1 MLILLFGVFFLL
13 LAFGVPI
20 LFSMGIA
27 AGVYYVV
34 SGYPLMQF
42 VQKTVAGVDSFTLL
56 AIPFF
61 LLAGDIMGKGGIS
74 KRMLR
79 FANSLVGPLTG
90 GLAVTTVISSA
101 MFGTICGSAP
111 ATAASI
117 GSIVAPDMLEHKYSK
132 KFVGSIVA
140 ASGLLGIIIPPS
152 IVMVNY
158 GATAGVSIG
167 KLFIG
172 GIIPGILAAGGLAV
186 FSIIQARKYGYGMID
201 GHKQSYDL
209 KEIVSSFKGAILPL
223 TTPLFILGSIM
234 FGIATAT
241 EAAVISVVWSAFLT
255 VCVYKEMSF
264 KELCTVITNGAGKAG
279 QIIGMMA
286 SSAAFGYALTV
297 EKVPALMARF
307 FVQYVDNVAI
317 FFAITFLIVLVLGCF
332 LEVIAI
338 IVLVTPILLPVAV
351 AMHIDPIHFGM
362 FMCLTLCLGGL
373 TPPVGLCL
381 ITTSELVGVD
391 IDKMFPDLLYC
402 ILIYCGVIALVG
414 LCPGLSTYLP
424 SLMATGVH

>member
-1 MLILLFGVFFLL
+1 MMLTVLFGIFFLL
-13 LAFGVPI
+13 LALGVPI
-20 LFSMGIA
+20 LFSMGIS
-27 AGVYYVV
+27 AGVYYLM

-42 VQKTVAGVDSFTLL
+42 VQKTVGGVDSFTLL

-90 GLAVTTVISSA
+90 GLAVTGVVSSA

-117 GSIVAPDMLEHKYSK
+117 GSIIVPEMEEKGYSK
-132 KFVGSIVA
+132 RFTGSIIA

-167 KLFIG
+167 SLFIG
-172 GIIPGILAAGGLAV
+172 GIIPGVLAALGLSV
-186 FSIIQARKYGYGMID
+186 FSVIQSRRYGYGTVN
-201 GHKQSYDL
+201 GQRQRYDL
-209 KEIVSSFKGAILPL
+209 KEIWDSFKGAILPL

-234 FGIATAT
+234 LGIATAT

-255 VCVYKEMSF
+255 VVVYRELSG
-264 KELCTVITNGAGKAG
+264 KELCSVITDGVGKAG
-279 QIIGMMA
+279 QIIGIMA

-297 EKVPALMARF
+297 EKVPALMANF
-307 FVQYVDNVAI
+307 FVQYIDSVFV
-317 FFAITFLIVLVLGCF
+317 FFLITFLIVLIFGCF

-338 IVLVTPILLPVAV
+338 IVLVTPILLPVAT
-351 AMHIDPIHFGM
+351 AMGVDPIHFGM

-381 ITTSELVGVD
+381 ITTTRIADVD

-402 ILIYCGVIALVG
+402 ILIYIAVIALVAAFPQ
-414 LCPGLSTYLP
+414 LSTFLPGL
-424 SLMATGVH
+424 MA

>member
-1 MLILLFGVFFLL
+1 MLLLLFGIFFLL
-13 LAFGVPI
+13 LAIGVPI

-117 GSIVAPDMLEHKYSK
+117 GSIVAPDMLEHKYTK

-172 GIIPGILAAGGLAV
+172 GIIPGILAAGGLCV
-186 FSIIQARKYGYGMID
+186 FSVFQARKYGYGMVD
-201 GHKQSYDL
+201 GHKQTYSL
-209 KEIVSSFKGAILPL
+209 KEIASSFKGAILPL

-255 VCVYKEMSF
+255 VCVYREMSV

-297 EKVPALMARF
+297 EKVPALMAKF

-338 IVLVTPILLPVAV
+338 IVLVTPILLPVAL

-381 ITTSELVGVD
+381 ITTSELVDVD

-402 ILIYCGVIALVG
+402 ILIYVGVIALVG
-414 LCPGLSTYLP
+414 LFPSLSTYLP
-424 SLMATGVH
+424 SLMVTGVH

>member
-1 MLILLFGVFFLL
+1 MMLLLLFGSFFLL
-13 LAFGVPI
+13 LALGVPI
-20 LFSMGIA
+20 LFSMGMS
-27 AGVYYVV
+27 AGIYYVV

-42 VQKTVAGVDSFTLL
+42 VQKTIGGVDSFTLL

-79 FANSLVGPLTG
+79 FANALVGPLTG
-90 GLAVTTVISSA
+90 GLAVTGVVSSA

-117 GSIVAPDMLEHKYSK
+117 GSIVAPDMEARGYSK
-132 KFVGSIVA
+132 RFTGSIIA
-140 ASGLLGIIIPPS
+140 AAGLLGIIIPPS

-167 KLFIG
+167 SLFIG
-172 GIIPGILAAGGLAV
+172 GIIPGILAMLGLAV
-186 FSIIQARKYGYGMID
+186 FSVWQSKKYGYGLVD
-201 GHKQSYDL
+201 GHKQHYNL
-209 KEIVSSFKGAILPL
+209 REILVSFKGAILPL

-234 FGIATAT
+234 LGIATAT

-255 VCVYKEMSF
+255 GV
-264 KELCTVITNGAGKAG
+264 GKAG

-297 EKVPALMARF
+297 EKVPALMANF
-307 FVQYVDNVAI
+307 FVQYVDNALI
-317 FFAITFLIVLVLGCF
+317 FFLITFVIVLIFGCF

-338 IVLVTPILLPVAV
+338 IVLVTPILLPVST
-351 AMHIDPIHFGM
+351 AMGIDPIHFGM

-381 ITTSELVGVD
+381 ITTSRIVDVD
-391 IDKMFPDLLYC
+391 IDKMFPDLLWC
-402 ILIYCGVIALVG
+402 IGIYVLVIALVAVF
-414 LCPGLSTYLP
+414 PGLATWLP
-424 SLMATGVH
+424 SMMA

>member
-1 MLILLFGVFFLL
+1 MMLTVLFGSFFLL
-13 LAFGVPI
+13 LALGVPI
-20 LFSMGIA
+20 LFSMGIS
-27 AGVYYVV
+27 AGIYYVI

-42 VQKTVAGVDSFTLL
+42 VQKTIGGVDSFTLL

-79 FANSLVGPLTG
+79 FANSLVGPLSG
-90 GLAVTTVISSA
+90 GLAVTGVVSSA

-117 GSIVAPDMLEHKYSK
+117 GGIIVPEMKEKGYSDR
-132 KFVGSIVA
+132 FTGSIIA

-167 KLFIG
+167 SLFVG
-172 GIIPGILAAGGLAV
+172 GIIPGILAAAGLSLYAIYQSKKNNYGV
-186 FSIIQARKYGYGMID
+186 VDGQKQKY
-201 GHKQSYDL
+201 SL
-209 KEIVSSFKGAILPL
+209 KEITVSFKEAILPL
-223 TTPLFILGSIM
+223 TTPLFIMGSIM
-234 FGIATAT
+234 LGIATAT

-255 VCVYKEMSF
+255 VVVYREMGV
-264 KELCTVITNGAGKAG
+264 KELCGIITDGVGKAG

-297 EKVPALMARF
+297 EKVPALMANF
-307 FVQYVDNVAI
+307 FVQYVDNVFL
-317 FFAITFLIVLVLGCF
+317 FFLITFIIVLIFGCF

-338 IVLVTPILLPVAV
+338 IVLVTPILLPVAT
-351 AMHIDPIHFGM
+351 AMGVDPIHFGM

-381 ITTSELVGVD
+381 ITTSRIVDVD
-391 IDKMFPDLLYC
+391 IDKMFPDLLHC
-402 ILIYCGVIALVG
+402 ILIYVAVIALVG
-414 LCPGLSTYLP
+414 CFPVLVTWLP
-424 SLMATGVH
+424 SLMM

>member
-1 MLILLFGVFFLL
+1 MLGLLFGIFFIL
-13 LAFGVPI
+13 LALGVPI

-27 AGVYYVV
+27 AGIYYVA
-34 SGYPLMQF
+34 SDYPLMQF

-79 FANSLVGPLTG
+79 FANSLVGLLTG
-90 GLAVTTVISSA
+90 GLAVTGVISSA

-117 GSIVAPDMLEHKYSK
+117 GSIIAPDMLKHGYVKR
-132 KFVGSIVA
+132 FTGSIIA
-140 ASGLLGIIIPPS
+140 AAGLLGIIIPPS

-172 GIIPGILAAGGLAV
+172 GIIPGIMAALGLSL
-186 FSIIQARKYGYGMID
+186 FSVYQAKKNGYGLIH
-201 GHKQSYDL
+201 GQKQKYNW
-209 KEIVSSFKGAILPL
+209 KEIVDSFKGAILPL

-255 VCVYKEMSF
+255 VCVYHEMSI

-317 FFAITFLIVLVLGCF
+317 FFLITFLIILVLGCF

-338 IVLVTPILLPVAV
+338 IVLVTPILLPVAL
-351 AMHIDPIHFGM
+351 AMHVDPIHFGM

-381 ITTSELVGVD
+381 ITTSQLVDVPIED
-391 IDKMFPDLLYC
+391 MFPDLLYC

-414 LCPGLSTYLP
+414 LIPELSTYLP
-424 SLMATGVH
+424 SLMVKGI